1 MKSLIILF
9 IFLHVNNKNKII
21 IKVYVAQSFT
31 VFKCLIVSDNCE
43 NYSISPLKL
52 LEYTV
57 YEDTKTSSVEND
69 KRYYCLIP

>member
-21 IKVYVAQSFT
+21 IKVYVMQSFT

-43 NYSISPLKL
+43 NYSISLLKL

-69 KRYYCLIP
+69 KRYY